1 MDGWTLQRIAAAAL
15 LAFAAAGCGNSGAR
29 SDATAKASSETLL
42 SSRDLAVVGRA
53 DLSTGVPVQ
62 GTLEPSVDVSIVTPY
77 PELIEEVLVK
87 EGQAVRRGQ
96 VLARLRQSAEAPA
109 AASAEAQ
116 RRVAAAEYERM
127 RNLFQEGAVA
137 QRDVDAA
144 EAQLRSAEALA
155 AVAAKRL
162 EDASVRA
169 PHEGVIATRFVQG
182 GDRVGDG
189 DPLFRLVDTAELEFA
204 ASVPTAALEGVKPGV
219 PVALTVRGLEGGA
232 VAGRVAR
239 VNATVDAATRQVKI
253 YVNVPNRDHRLAGD
267 MFASGRIMLNT
278 VKGALAAPGAAVR
291 KDPDGSTFVWVVNGG
306 KLEKRPVTA
315 GVRDEAQD
323 LAEVKSGLREG
334 ERVIVSPIEG
344 LVPGQAVRVGGDA
357 TATGGGA

>member
-1 MDGWTLQRIAAAAL
+1 
-15 LAFAAAGCGNSGAR
+15 
-29 SDATAKASSETLL
+29 
-42 SSRDLAVVGRA
+42 
-53 DLSTGVPVQ
+53 
-62 GTLEPSVDVSIVTPY
+62 
-77 PELIEEVLVK
+77 
-87 EGQAVRRGQ
+87 
-96 VLARLRQSAEAPA
+96 
-109 AASAEAQ
+109 
-116 RRVAAAEYERM
+116 
-127 RNLFQEGAVA
+127 
-137 QRDVDAA
+137 
-144 EAQLRSAEALA
+144 
-155 AVAAKRL
+155 
-162 EDASVRA
+162 
-169 PHEGVIATRFVQG
+169 
-182 GDRVGDG
+182 
-189 DPLFRLVDTAELEFA
+189 
-204 ASVPTAALEGVKPGV
+204 
-219 PVALTVRGLEGGA
+219 VRGLEGGA